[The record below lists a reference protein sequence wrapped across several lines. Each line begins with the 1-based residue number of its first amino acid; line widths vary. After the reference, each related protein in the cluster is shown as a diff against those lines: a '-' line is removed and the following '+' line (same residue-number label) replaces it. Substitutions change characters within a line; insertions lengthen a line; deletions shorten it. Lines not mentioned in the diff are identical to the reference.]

1 MSEVMLHVSQSDVS
15 LLSMLFRS
23 LNTPSGAARV
33 DPEVDESGPVDPTP
47 KTSVELMAAGL
58 SVRLLQN
65 VQGREKVLVRLDIG
79 TQELHLV
86 QEEELQ
92 LLRYSLQ
99 PLGVEKDSKTP
110 DQFLHLFG
118 QKKHPKNTQTPTH
131 MTLTKGQRSVSSF
144 MSRCDMWNQIH
155 CFLTNINH
163 KVKEEGLSL
172 VLNITTFFGAGTS
185 E

>member
-1 MSEVMLHVSQSDVS
+1 MKSKLFHHFPSKTTLLRSLSKEELHFKIDMSEVMLHVSQCDVS

-47 KTSVELMAAGL
+47 SKTSVELMAAGL

-79 TQELHLV
+79 SQELHLV

-110 DQFLHLFG
+110 QQFLHLFG
-118 QKKHPKNTQTPTH
+118 KKNTPKTH
-131 MTLTKGQRSVSSF
+131 RHT
-144 MSRCDMWNQIH
+144 H
-155 CFLTNINH
+155 AH
-163 KVKEEGLSL
+163 
-172 VLNITTFFGAGTS
+172 
-185 E
+185 

>member
-1 MSEVMLHVSQSDVS
+1 MKSKLFHHFPSIAHFCAESKEELHFKIDMSEVMLHVSQCDVS

-33 DPEVDESGPVDPTP
+33 DPEVDESDVDPTP
-47 KTSVELMAAGL
+47 SKTSVELMAAGL

-110 DQFLHLFG
+110 HQFLHLFG
-118 QKKHPKNTQTPTH
+118 KKNTQKTQTH
-131 MTLTKGQRSVSSF
+131 TRTHTDKRSETS
-144 MSRCDMWNQIH
+144 
-155 CFLTNINH
+155 
-163 KVKEEGLSL
+163 VKLY
-172 VLNITTFFGAGTS
+172 VTM
-185 E
+185 

>member
-1 MSEVMLHVSQSDVS
+1 MSEVMLHVSQCDVS

-33 DPEVDESGPVDPTP
+33 DPEVDESDVDPTP
-47 KTSVELMAAGL
+47 SKTSVELMAAGL

-65 VQGREKVLVRLDIG
+65 VQGREKVLMRLDIG

-110 DQFLHLFG
+110 DQFLHLFW
-118 QKKHPKNTQTPTH
+118 KKHPKNTQTHTH
-131 MTLTKGQRSVSSF
+131 T
-144 MSRCDMWNQIH
+144 H
-155 CFLTNINH
+155 AH
-163 KVKEEGLSL
+163 
-172 VLNITTFFGAGTS
+172 
-185 E
+185 

>member
-1 MSEVMLHVSQSDVS
+1 MSEVMLHVSQCDVS

-118 QKKHPKNTQTPTH
+118 KKNHPKKRDAHTH
-131 MTLTKGQRSVSSF
+131 THTH
-144 MSRCDMWNQIH
+144 WH
-155 CFLTNINH
+155 
-163 KVKEEGLSL
+163 
-172 VLNITTFFGAGTS
+172 
-185 E
+185 

>member
-1 MSEVMLHVSQSDVS
+1 MKSKLFHHFPSIAHFCAESKEELHFKIDMSEVMLHVSQCDVS

-33 DPEVDESGPVDPTP
+33 DPEVDESEVDPTP
-47 KTSVELMAAGL
+47 SKTSVELMAAGL

-99 PLGVEKDSKTP
+99 PLGVEKDCKTP
-110 DQFLHLFG
+110 HQFLHLFWE
-118 QKKHPKNTQTPTH
+118 KNTQKTQTH
-131 MTLTKGQRSVSSF
+131 THAHT
-144 MSRCDMWNQIH
+144 H
-155 CFLTNINH
+155 
-163 KVKEEGLSL
+163 
-172 VLNITTFFGAGTS
+172 
-185 E
+185 